1 MQKNVW
7 KGKGQ
12 SVVAF
17 NFVERVKYQ
26 KWKRVERSEGLEK
39 KELIL
44 CSIAHIPWCSFLGSE
59 LYLTWSFNPYP
70 LTKIKTRKAA
80 GEEEDNG
87 MCTKVETNIMKDQPS
102 G

>member
-1 MQKNVW
+1 MK
-7 KGKGQ
+7 
-12 SVVAF
+12 
-17 NFVERVKYQ
+17 
-26 KWKRVERSEGLEK
+26 K

-87 MCTKVETNIMKDQPS
+87 MCTKVETNIVRAIGLEEEVDQVHVITNKVLVAI
-102 G
+102 